1 MFERLATEDRDLAAA
16 IGDQPGALERAGG
29 DGHRGAG
36 RAEHHRQKLLRQR
49 ELVLPDAIARGQQ
62 PPRQPLLDAVGRVAR
77 GRLHDDAGQSL
88 GESRHHVVQRAAPL
102 DFAAEH
108 RRRHPVARLARHL
121 HHRQRRL
128 AIAGDDRRPADHPFV
143 ADGGNLH
150 HVAVGEHRHHRHK
163 SARREVHEVGHLARL
178 VEHLFENQRIRLE
191 MGRETAVFVQRQRRQ
206 QAVRNRRLRGWS
218 AGSTLRHGRGFFPGH
233 RAG

>member
-1 MFERLATEDRDLAAA
+1 VFERLATEDRDLPAA

-29 DGHRGAG
+29 DGHGGAG

-49 ELVLPDAIARGQQ
+49 ELILPDAIARGQQ
-62 PPRQPLLDAVGRVAR
+62 PPRQPLLDAMRRVAR

-88 GESRHHVVQRAAPL
+88 GESRHHVVQRAVPL

-108 RRRHPVARLARHL
+108 RRRDPVARLARHL

-128 AIAGDDRRPADHPFV
+128 AVAGDDRRATNHPFV

-150 HVAVGEHRHHRHK
+150 HVTVGEHRHHRHE
-163 SARREVHEVGHLARL
+163 SPSREVHEVGHLARL
-178 VEHLFENQRIRLE
+178 IEHPLENQRIRLE
-191 MGRETAVFVQRQRRQ
+191 MGHETAVFVRRQQRQ
-206 QAVRNRRLRGWS
+206 QAVWNCRLRG
-218 AGSTLRHGRGFFPGH
+218 
-233 RAG
+233 